1 MRAPERGVERIAVL
15 RANALGDFLFC
26 VPALAALRAAYPA
39 AEIVLLAQ
47 RWHREFLHGRPGPVD
62 RVVVV
67 PPSRGVRGDEQADE
81 DPRELEEFFE
91 RMRGERFDVAL
102 QMHGGGRFSNPF
114 VTRLGARL
122 TAGCR
127 AEDAPPL
134 DRWIRYVYLQP
145 EVPRYLEVAGLVGA
159 RPVSVDPAIAVTD
172 DDREEARDLVEPGP
186 FAVLHPGATA
196 ERRRWPAGRFAEVGD
211 ALAAQ
216 GLRVVVT
223 GTEPEREVVA
233 AVREQMR
240 AASTDACATLSL
252 GGLCGLLCAASVVVS
267 NDTGPL
273 HLANAVG
280 APTVGIFWVGN
291 VINGAPLY
299 RERHRP
305 LPAFRTQCPVCGAV
319 NVTSRCEHEASF
331 VEEVGT
337 DAVLEAALDLVAHRP
352 VVDERSASVDAAPAG
367 WAPAGD
373 VEGRAGRSTSAATPR
388 GVPAARIEGGTTRG

>member
-1 MRAPERGVERIAVL
+1 ML
-15 RANALGDFLFC
+15 RANALGDFLFA

-47 RWHREFLHGRPGPVD
+47 PWHREFLRDRPGPVD

-81 DPRELEEFFE
+81 DPRELEQFFE
-91 RMRGERFDVAL
+91 AMRAECFDVAL

-114 VTRLGARL
+114 VARLGAPL

-127 AEDAPPL
+127 AEDAPAL

-145 EVPRYLEVAGLVGA
+145 EIPRLLEVAELVGA
-159 RPVSVDPAIAVTD
+159 HPVAVDPVIAVTD
-172 DDREEARDLVEPGP
+172 DDREEARELVEAGP

-196 ERRRWPAGRFAEVGD
+196 ERRRWPAARFAAVGD
-211 ALAAQ
+211 ALAAE

-223 GTEPEREVVA
+223 GTEPERALVA
-233 AVREQMR
+233 AVRGQMR
-240 AASTDACATLSL
+240 ARSVDACATLSL
-252 GGLCGLLCAASVVVS
+252 RGLCGLLCEASVVVS

-280 APTVGIFWVGN
+280 APTVGIFWIGN

-299 RERHRP
+299 RARHRP
-305 LPAFRTQCPVCGAV
+305 LPAFGTECPVCGAV
-319 NVTSRCEHEASF
+319 NVSSRCEHEVSF
-331 VEEVGT
+331 VDEVTTG
-337 DAVLEAALDLVAHRP
+337 AVLEAALDLVGCRA
-352 VVDERSASVDAAPAG
+352 VATIAP
-367 WAPAGD
+367 
-373 VEGRAGRSTSAATPR
+373 
-388 GVPAARIEGGTTRG
+388 